1 MHIVRTIVLL
11 FVSLLYL
18 TAATGTPALNHFCS
32 GLMQSEQ
39 REGCDVDQCCSDDE
53 ESTDEGEDACC
64 EENVTVSTLDT
75 DAVPTSGHQIPVAK
89 VCDLFLPYTGSG
101 SLDVVLS
108 YDFFQHGQQYV
119 DDIYAGPP
127 APTPDLLGVF
137 LI

>member
-1 MHIVRTIVLL
+1 MRIVRTIVLL

-39 REGCDVDQCCSDDE
+39 REGCRADQCCSDDE
-53 ESTDEGEDACC
+53 DSTDEGEDACC

-75 DAVPTSGHQIPVAK
+75 DAVPTSGHQLPVAK
-89 VCDLFLPYTGSG
+89 VCDLFLPYAGNG
-101 SLDVVLS
+101 SLDLVLS
-108 YDFFQHGQQYV
+108 YDVIQRGQHHA
-119 DDIYAGPP
+119 DDIHAGSP
-127 APTPDLLGVF
+127 APTPDLLGIF

>member
-1 MHIVRTIVLL
+1 MRIVRTIVLL

-18 TAATGTPALNHFCS
+18 TAATGTPALSHFCS
-32 GLMQSEQ
+32 GLVQSEQ
-39 REGCDVDQCCSDDE
+39 REGCSADQCCSDDE
-53 ESTDEGEDACC
+53 ESTDEDEDACC

-101 SLDVVLS
+101 ALDVVSS
-108 YDFFQHGQQYV
+108 YDVFQYGQQHT

-127 APTPDLLGVF
+127 APTPDLLGIF

>member
-1 MHIVRTIVLL
+1 MRIVRTIVLL

-39 REGCDVDQCCSDDE
+39 REGCRADQCCSDE
-53 ESTDEGEDACC
+53 ESTDEDEDACC

-75 DAVPTSGHQIPVAK
+75 DVVPASGHQIPVAK
-89 VCDLFLPYTGSG
+89 VCDLFLPHTGSG
-101 SLDVVLS
+101 ALDVILS
-108 YDFFQHGQQYV
+108 YDIVQYGQQHT
-119 DDIYAGPP
+119 DDIHVGSP